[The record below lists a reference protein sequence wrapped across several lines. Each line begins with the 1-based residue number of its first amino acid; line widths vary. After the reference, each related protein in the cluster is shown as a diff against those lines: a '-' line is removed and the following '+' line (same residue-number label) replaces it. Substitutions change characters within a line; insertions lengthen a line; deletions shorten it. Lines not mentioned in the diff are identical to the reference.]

1 MQRRIFLGGSL
12 AAATLGLPVLA
23 RSQTTGSP
31 LRIIVPT
38 PAGGTSDAAAR
49 ALANAIGAAE
59 GHPVFVENRPGGGG
73 AVGAQALLAAPAD
86 GNTLLWTLAS
96 MSGLPWVLKAPP
108 YRALLDLAPV
118 TNVGHLEY
126 ALFVSPEIPAE
137 TVRDLVAQARQ
148 RPQPLAYA
156 TGSLGDFMATTRFLR
171 EAGISATRVAYRGG
185 SQLMPDLLAGRVQ
198 FNFGPLA
205 NGLEHVKAGKLRA
218 LAVLGPQR
226 SALAPALPTMTEA
239 GYPDAS
245 LPTWQALFAPR
256 PTPPSVLERHERTIT
271 AVISQ
276 RPLASQ
282 FEAMGIRADATG
294 AVRLAELARRTGDL
308 WQGFVREYDIVPE

>member
-108 YRALLDLAPV
+108 CRALMDLAPV

-239 GYPDAS
+239 GYPEAS

-256 PTPPSVLERHERTIT
+256 PTPPTVLERHERTIT